1 MCSQGV
7 GVTHAAK
14 GVIVINYLGICTDT
28 LTVIF
33 RILAKGVIVNA
44 GVNLGAYT
52 IKVSDLTRRFIVAWH
67 K

>member
-1 MCSQGV
+1 MYSQGV
-7 GVTHAAK
+7 SLTHVAK

-28 LTVIF
+28 LAVIYW
-33 RILAKGVIVNA
+33 ISAKGAILNA

-52 IKVSDLTRRFIVAWH
+52 IKVSALTRRFIVAWH